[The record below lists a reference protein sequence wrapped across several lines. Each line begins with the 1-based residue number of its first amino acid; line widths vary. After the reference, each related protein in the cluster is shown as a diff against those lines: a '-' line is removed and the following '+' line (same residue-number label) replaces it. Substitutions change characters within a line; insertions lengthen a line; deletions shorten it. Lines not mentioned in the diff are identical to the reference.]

1 MSLAAFNVRLNKLEK
16 RLGESV
22 SDGPTQPTVDHTEE
36 LSKLSGKIVE
46 LEGAMQ
52 SSSLECKELTNLTKT
67 DVDVLSQKIG
77 KLEDLVKK
85 LDKKIEA
92 LKKGSQQDSSSQV

>member
-1 MSLAAFNVRLNKLEK
+1 
-16 RLGESV
+16 
-22 SDGPTQPTVDHTEE
+22 
-36 LSKLSGKIVE
+36 
-46 LEGAMQ
+46 MQ

-67 DVDVLSQKIG
+67 DVDALSQKIG

-92 LKKGSQQDSSSQV
+92 LKKAAQQDNSSQV

>member
-1 MSLAAFNVRLNKLEK
+1 MSLAAFNIRLNKLEK
-16 RLGESV
+16 KLGESV
-22 SDGPTQPTVDHTEE
+22 SDGPAQPAVDHTEE
-36 LSKLSGKIVE
+36 LAKLSGKIVD

-52 SSSLECKELTNLTKT
+52 SSSLECKELTNLTKA
-67 DVDVLSQKIG
+67 DVDALSQKIG

-92 LKKGSQQDSSSQV
+92 LKKASQQDNSSQV

>member
-1 MSLAAFNVRLNKLEK
+1 MSLAAFNIRLNKLEK
-16 RLGESV
+16 KLGESV
-22 SDGPTQPTVDHTEE
+22 SDGPAQPVVDHTEE
-36 LSKLSGKIVE
+36 LAKLSGKIVD

-67 DVDVLSQKIG
+67 DVDALSQKIG

-92 LKKGSQQDSSSQV
+92 LKKAAQQDNSSQV